1 MWNLLLALLF
11 QLLSYSLQESSV
23 CCKIKSLYL
32 LINYYSKVI
41 LAYLIKP
48 AREILFKLL
57 WLLKTV
63 SLDKLPV
70 LHDLMY
76 QG

>member
-32 LINYYSKVI
+32 SINYYSKVI